1 MYLYLYL
8 YHRQPHTL
16 QECIIIVS
24 IVQSKTKLIY
34 ILLHIFHGNVM
45 EYAISVYVL
54 CSHLQI

>member
-1 MYLYLYL
+1 MYLYLYFC
-8 YHRQPHTL
+8 HRQSHTL

-34 ILLHIFHGNVM
+34 IFHGNMM
-45 EYAISVYVL
+45 EYAILVYVL